1 MPLFCD
7 VALAVPLDMAF
18 TYAIP
23 PGMEPVVGGR
33 VLVPFRQQRMSGIVV
48 ELHDRAPQG
57 IDDFRNDGKE
67 ERVRPQGLQP
77 DFLAMP
83 GSAANE
89 VAERVEFE
97 TSAAKAA
104 IENNPLTAALKRCAT
119 PNQIFPAASK
129 AAPVHKSVPADP
141 PISKASSN
149 AKAAWIR
156 SVIEALDVAP
166 VLDEQLL
173 KLGRWIADYYL
184 APIGEVFRTMLPL
197 VAEFKRTITYRITD
211 QGHMALHLAGMSGS
225 PARSQRTPDEQLV
238 EFRVLDYLAER
249 EGVREQSLRG
259 ATKVSKALLAGMVRK
274 KWIAREDVS
283 AVRDAVR
290 TIKVAVLLGAEAAS
304 EGKIAEAS
312 PPPDGPEARPHTE
325 TQHPQNERSAGDSPA
340 VAGATSPRSSLA
352 KKLNNNQRALIDA
365 LAAAGGRLP
374 VETLRD
380 LDVPRTT
387 LATLVRRGLI
397 EIVEEP
403 EDRTAP
409 KLKPRRSPF
418 EFEFSPAQKEAV
430 KQILESVGARKFT
443 GMLLHGVTGSGKT
456 AVYLAV
462 MREVLEQGRS
472 SILLV
477 PEIGLTPAMA
487 ADLIQVFGDEVAIL
501 HSGLSDDERA
511 EQWHRIK
518 RGEARVV
525 VGTRSAVF
533 APVSDL
539 ALVIVDEEQ
548 DSSYKQ
554 EETPR
559 YHARDVA
566 VMRAKMAGAVVVLG
580 SATPSLESYYNAKK
594 HKYALLEL
602 PDRVEQRPLPEVE
615 ILDMRQEFQET
626 GQEQVIS
633 RKLAEEIRERLEKKE
648 QVMVLLNRRGYSPVV
663 LCRACGETLQCK
675 NCAVS
680 MTHHKREHKMECH
693 YCGHVAQIPN
703 KCAKCGSEYVY
714 FVGTGSEKLEELLHG
729 MFPQARI
736 GRLDRDTVRGREDFE
751 RALNALN
758 EGELDMLVGTQM
770 IAKGHDVHGVTLVG
784 VVGADHALSL
794 PDFRAAERTFQLLT
808 QVAGRA
814 GRGNSPGKVV
824 LQTYFPDHYAVQF
837 AARHDFAGFYDKEL
851 QFRSWMHYPPYSAIA
866 NVVIRSEKLDEALA
880 WSGELGRWFEKTRHE
895 GIRVLGPAAA
905 PILRLKRD
913 YRYHFILKSPSR
925 EKMNALLRAMLKE
938 AAAKKIPRTQVIVD
952 VDAVWLM

>member
-1 MPLFCD
+1 MSLFCD

-18 TYAIP
+18 TYAVP
-23 PGMEPVVGGR
+23 AGMEPVVGGR
-33 VLVPFRQQRMSGIVV
+33 VLVPFRAQRMVGVVV
-48 ELHDRAPQG
+48 ELHDRAPG
-57 IDDFRNDGKE
+57 AAEDA
-67 ERVRPQGLQP
+67 
-77 DFLAMP
+77 LAASGSP
-83 GSAANE
+83 PSAAE
-89 VAERVEFE
+89 
-97 TSAAKAA
+97 AAAQGQLP
-104 IENNPLTAALKRCAT
+104 IAALKRCAT
-119 PNQIFPAASK
+119 QKRVTVKKIIEVLDAS
-129 AAPVHKSVPADP
+129 
-141 PISKASSN
+141 
-149 AKAAWIR
+149 
-156 SVIEALDVAP
+156 P

-173 KLGRWIADYYL
+173 KLGKWIAGYYL
-184 APIGEVFRTMLPL
+184 APIGEVLRTMLPL
-197 VAEFKRTITYRITD
+197 SAEFKRTIAYRITE
-211 QGHMALHLAGMSGS
+211 QGQMALHLAAMQGS
-225 PARSQRTPDEQLV
+225 PGRSQRSAEEQMV

-249 EGVREQSLRG
+249 EGEHVAETTLRG
-259 ATKVSKALLAGMVRK
+259 ATRVSKGLLAGMVRK

-283 AVRDAVR
+283 ETRDAARVVR
-290 TIKVAVLLGAEAAS
+290 VAVLVKAEDVATDSTEDPTQSQRARLDGAPS
-304 EGKIAEAS
+304 GFVS
-312 PPPDGPEARPHTE
+312 
-325 TQHPQNERSAGDSPA
+325 
-340 VAGATSPRSSLA
+340 
-352 KKLNNNQRALIDA
+352 KKLNENQRTLIET
-365 LAAAGGRLP
+365 LAAAGGRVA
-374 VETLRD
+374 VEDLHG

-387 LATLVRRGLI
+387 LGTLVRRGLVL
-397 EIVEEP
+397 IVEEP
-403 EDRTAP
+403 RPFSAST
-409 KLKPRRSPF
+409 LRPRRSPF
-418 EFEFSPAQKEAV
+418 EFEFSAAQKLALG
-430 KQILESVGARKFT
+430 KILESVASSRESAGSDSGGRKFS

-456 AVYLAV
+456 AVYLAA
-462 MREVLEQGRS
+462 MRSVLESGRS

-501 HSGLSDDERA
+501 HSGLTDDERA

-533 APVSDL
+533 APVADL
-539 ALVIVDEEQ
+539 ALLIVDEEQ
-548 DSSYKQ
+548 DGSYKQ

-615 ILDMRQEFQET
+615 IVDMRQEFQET
-626 GQEQVIS
+626 GKDVVIS
-633 RKLAEEIRERLEKKE
+633 RKLMEAIRERLERKE
-648 QVMVLLNRRGYSPVV
+648 QVMVLLNRRGYSPVA
-663 LCRACGETLQCK
+663 LCRACGTALQCR

-693 YCGHVAQIPN
+693 YCGQVAPVPK
-703 KCAKCGSEYVY
+703 KCAECGSEYVY

-784 VVGADHALSL
+784 VVGADTALGL

-814 GRGNSPGKVV
+814 GRGNSPGKVI

-851 QFRSWMHYPPYSAIA
+851 QFRSWMHYPPYSAVA
-866 NVVIRSEKLDEALA
+866 NVIVRSEKLDEALA

-905 PILRLKRD
+905 PIARLKRD

-925 EKMNALLRAMLKE
+925 EKMNALLRAMLAE
-938 AAAKKIPRTQVIVD
+938 AAVRKIPRTQIVVD
-952 VDAVWLM
+952 VDALWMM